1 MDTLTIMRLIKKI
14 EIRYLR
20 SLYTANITD
29 VGDLNILFGR
39 NDSGKSN
46 VLRALNLF
54 FNNATDANSENDFKL
69 DMSDIRRHEARS
81 AKGRQFFWIKV
92 TFSLPSNY
100 RNALGPEISVKKQWN
115 REGDITQTVSPIL
128 ETKGKQS
135 RLTRFLNDID
145 FTYIPAIKGLDVYAD
160 LIERMYGAAAE
171 TTELSDATDA
181 FVKAIGGQASELTI
195 QLTEMFKTP
204 TRISPPTEMSKL
216 FRNLDFTHG
225 EERHSLFRQKGDGVK
240 ARHLPELL
248 RFINENETR
257 KKLYLWGFEE
267 PENSLDFGAADI
279 EAQRFSKFAAR
290 NDTQIFLSSHSPA
303 FYLAKPVDDSAVCRY
318 FITKQNKAE
327 GEVVEPKNAAA
338 KILNLEDAETKM
350 GQAGLLQ
357 LPYVIKQMNEQRGRL
372 EKRHQELQSKADE
385 AEELRHQLDALTK
398 PTLFVE
404 GKHDVNA
411 FSAAVGRL
419 GEAGNISVK
428 ELGGTPN
435 TTGALLSA
443 VLQEGGINSSA
454 TTFFLFDDDKAG
466 RAAYKQMG
474 PKTIESNPHCRQE
487 RVFIWT
493 LPWSEDFKKFVAKY
507 DVRKDQVFFTAEFL
521 YPALP
526 SAELCVELT
535 NDLTTEPIKKWRSCI
550 HDNYFKALEQ
560 LKGIQLRDA
569 DVGTSE
575 WFFARGTPDNLKER
589 FSEEA
594 IEHELDT
601 DHIDSVAKTVLE
613 KLL

>member
-1 MDTLTIMRLIKKI
+1 M
-14 EIRYLR
+14 
-20 SLYTANITD
+20 D
-29 VGDLNILFGR
+29 VGDLNVLFGR

-54 FNNATDANSENDFKL
+54 FNNATDASNENDFKL

-100 RNALGPEISVKKQWN
+100 RNALGSEISVKKQWN
-115 REGDITQTVSPIL
+115 REGDITMSVSPTL

-145 FTYIPAIKGLDVYAD
+145 FTYIPACKGLDVYAD

-171 TTELSDATDA
+171 TSELSDATEE
-181 FVKAIGGQASELTI
+181 FVNAISGQASELTT
-195 QLTEMFKTP
+195 QLTAMFDTA
-204 TRISPPTEMSKL
+204 TRLSPPTEMSKL
-216 FRNLDFTHG
+216 FRNLDFSLG

-257 KKLYLWGFEE
+257 KKLYVWGFEE

-303 FYLAKPVDDSAVCRY
+303 FYLAKPVDDSTVCRY

-327 GEVVEPKNAAA
+327 GSVVEPKNAAA
-338 KILNLEDAETKM
+338 KILNLEDAELKM

-357 LPYVIKQMNEQRGRL
+357 LPYVIKQMEEQRRKS
-372 EKRHQELQSKADE
+372 EERQQELQSKADDAE
-385 AEELRHQLDALTK
+385 ALRSRLDELTK

-411 FSAAVGRL
+411 FSAAVDRL
-419 GEAGNISVK
+419 GETGSISVK

-443 VLQEGGINSSA
+443 LLQKGGINSAAS
-454 TTFFLFDDDKAG
+454 TFFLFDDDKAG

-474 PKTIESNPHCRQE
+474 PKTIGPDPHCRQDE
-487 RVFIWT
+487 VFIWT
-493 LPWSEDFKKFVAKY
+493 LPWSDDFKSFVTKY
-507 DVRKDQVFFTAEFL
+507 DVKMEQVFFTAEFL
-521 YPALP
+521 YPALL
-526 SAELCVELT
+526 SATLCADLT
-535 NDLTTEPIKKWRSCI
+535 NDLTTEPINKWRSCI
-550 HDNYFKALEQ
+550 HDNYYRSFGQLEGN
-560 LKGIQLRDA
+560 KLRDA
-569 DVGTSE
+569 DIGTSE
-575 WFFARGTPDNLKER
+575 WFFARGTPDNLKVR
-589 FSEEA
+589 FSEKA
-594 IEHELDT
+594 IERGLDT
-601 DHIDSVAKTVLE
+601 SHIDNVAKIVLE

>member
-1 MDTLTIMRLIKKI
+1 MLLIMRLIKKI

-20 SLYTANITD
+20 SLYTADITS
-29 VGDLNILFGR
+29 VGDLNVLFGR

-54 FNNATDANSENDFKL
+54 FNNATDANSENDFEL
-69 DMSDIRRHEARS
+69 DMSDIRRDEARI
-81 AKGRQFFWIKV
+81 AKGRQFFWIRV

-100 RNALGPEISVKKQWN
+100 QNALGKEISVKKQWN
-115 REGDITQTVSPIL
+115 REGDITTSTSPVL

-135 RLTRFLNDID
+135 RFTRFLNDID

-171 TTELSDATDA
+171 TAELGKATDD
-181 FVKAIGGQASELTI
+181 FVKAIGGQASELTL
-195 QLTEMFKTP
+195 QLTEMFKTS

-279 EAQRFSKFAAR
+279 EAQRLSQFASR

-303 FYLAKPVDDSAVCRY
+303 FYLAQPVAGSEVCRY
-318 FITKQNKAE
+318 FITKQNKSKN
-327 GEVVEPKNAAA
+327 VVSPKNAAA
-338 KILNLEDAETKM
+338 KIQNIEDAEIQM

-357 LPYVIKQMNEQRGRL
+357 LPYVIKKIDELRTSQKEEL
-372 EKRHQELQSKADE
+372 IALQSQADE
-385 AEELRHQLDALTK
+385 AATLRKQIDALTK
-398 PTLFVE
+398 PTLYVE
-404 GKHDVNA
+404 GKHDVEI
-411 FSAAVGRL
+411 FTSAVDRL
-419 GEAGNISVK
+419 GAAGEISIK
-428 ELGGTPN
+428 EFGGTPN
-435 TTGALLSA
+435 TTGALFSA
-443 VLQEGGINSSA
+443 VLQGGGINSSA
-454 TTFFLFDDDKAG
+454 NTFFLFDDDRAG
-466 RAAYKQMG
+466 RAAYRQLG
-474 PKTIESNPHCRQE
+474 PKKTEIDPYCHQE
-487 RVFIWT
+487 GLFVWT
-493 LPWSEDFKKFVAKY
+493 LPWSQDFKEFVEKNKLRE
-507 DVRKDQVFFTAEFL
+507 DLVFFTAEFL

-526 SAELCVELT
+526 SAKICL
-535 NDLTTEPIKKWRSCI
+535 DLTEGLCSGTIDGWRSCI
-550 HDNYFKALEQ
+550 HDNYYKGLAQ
-560 LKGIQLRDA
+560 LACLTLQNA
-569 DVGTSE
+569 EVGSPE
-575 WFFARGTPDNLKER
+575 WFYARGVPDSLKEI
-589 FSEEA
+589 FSYKA
-594 IEHELDT
+594 IESEMDT
-601 DHIDSVAKTVLE
+601 SHIDGVAQSVLD